1 MVSLHFLL
9 SALNNGKTPAQ
20 QKNTEKESSC
30 ISQEFQIQNLQQ
42 GVLAKP
48 SYLYSCSPIA
58 VLQEAH
64 EFSPQ
69 KNSIL
74 QWMLRFPVPSPP

>member
-1 MVSLHFLL
+1 MLSLHFLL
-9 SALNNGKTPAQ
+9 SALNNGKPPTQ
-20 QKNTEKESSC
+20 QKNTKKETSC

-42 GVLAKP
+42 AVLAKP

-58 VLQEAH
+58 VLQKAH

-69 KNSIL
+69 KSSIL
-74 QWMLRFPVPSPP
+74 QWLLRLPVPSPS